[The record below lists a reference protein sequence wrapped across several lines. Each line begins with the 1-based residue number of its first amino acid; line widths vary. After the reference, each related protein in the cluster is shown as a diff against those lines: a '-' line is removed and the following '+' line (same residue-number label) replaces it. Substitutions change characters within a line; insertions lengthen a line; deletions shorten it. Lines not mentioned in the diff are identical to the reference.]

1 MRLLIAIT
9 QHDLHY
15 TDDAELELDAL
26 DVTAYVQNCLSQM
39 QLDIHSNSVIQ
50 VSGLW
55 ALLASDLRNIPSDTG
70 IRRKA
75 QEVYE
80 MLPDKCKSD
89 VTCGDVTEAIEITSN
104 ICKLQSRFEQF
115 MLCMHI
121 FGASMGEPY
130 TREYICKICLIY
142 VYRTSYVHD
151 RVCAPCVGNMRVI
164 QQHVCTRMSFHF

>member
-26 DVTAYVQNCLSQM
+26 DVTTYVQNCLSQM

-89 VTCGDVTEAIEITSN
+89 VTCGDVTKAIEITSN
-104 ICKLQSRFEQF
+104 ICKLQSRFEQIMF
-115 MLCMHI
+115 CMHI
-121 FGASMGEPY
+121 FGQAWVSPTLES
-130 TREYICKICLIY
+130 IFAKF
-142 VYRTSYVHD
+142 V
-151 RVCAPCVGNMRVI
+151 
-164 QQHVCTRMSFHF
+164 